1 MRAYTPI
8 VKGPPDRAIK
18 RFCHDIPAV
27 VVFAK
32 PVRTAI
38 CTFGASLNDVPA
50 PNLGAVAIGAAVARA
65 KLRPDEVETVV
76 MGNVVRG
83 GLRDETKAWP
93 NVQRSNDAVEQALSK
108 ASLAELVRGVG

>member
-1 MRAYTPI
+1 MRAYTLI
-8 VKGPPDRAIK
+8 VKGPPDRVIK

-27 VVFAK
+27 RLFSQNRFS
-32 PVRTAI
+32 PRS
-38 CTFGASLNDVPA
+38 ASLAAASKDVPA
-50 PNLGAVAIGAAVARA
+50 PNLGAAAIVAAVARA

-93 NVQRSNDAVEQALSK
+93 NLQRCE
-108 ASLAELVRGVG
+108 RRR